1 MSASSFYQKAQ
12 PNPSGRLDGM
22 EHTVKGE
29 IRLPAIPLPAFARCD
44 EPAARRSMH
53 HR

>member
-1 MSASSFYQKAQ
+1 MSGSSFYRKAQ

-29 IRLPAIPLPAFARCD
+29 ICRPANSLPAFARCD
-44 EPAARRSMH
+44 ESAERRPM
-53 HR
+53 RNP